1 MEKANIEKLK
11 TEKSELISKYI
22 SLKKD
27 HQELYFKHQE
37 IISEN
42 IRLKKQL
49 IDFQTKNSELE
60 KEKNE
65 KNEKKDGPIVTKS
78 ILRENRN
85 LLAQVKQMKRI
96 SSPIATPKRETAKLD
111 STGTPKKTPVKPK
124 LDSEV
129 FEVEEIIKHRG
140 RSRNRE
146 FLVRWKGF
154 GKDSDSWEKQKNLS
168 CPIILKKYFKNHNL
182 K

>member
-1 MEKANIEKLK
+1 MEKENIEKLK

-22 SLKKD
+22 SLKKE

-42 IRLKKQL
+42 IRLKKQV

-65 KNEKKDGPIVTKS
+65 KNDGLIVTKS
-78 ILRENRN
+78 FLRENRN

-96 SSPIATPKRETAKLD
+96 SSPIATPKREAAKLD

-140 RSRNRE
+140 RPRNRE

-154 GKDSDSWEKQKNLS
+154 GKDSDSWEKQNNLS